1 MVYTAVTDPVAA
13 ELSDEDG
20 KPVGEV
26 TGTSDKL
33 PIKQQL
39 EMMREMLPDAKKLGI
54 QIVYQEV
61 DMALLSTLS
70 VAEEHCTERYGHG

>member
-1 MVYTAVTDPVAA
+1 MICAIATPSSPRAQFNAAMDRDIPVVYTAVTDPVAA

-33 PIKQQL
+33 PIKQ
-39 EMMREMLPDAKKLGI
+39 RWK
-54 QIVYQEV
+54 
-61 DMALLSTLS
+61 
-70 VAEEHCTERYGHG
+70 